1 MQIKIGGSVVDVK
14 TGTFEMEDS
23 IDERSTCSFI
33 VLDPTNSATYS
44 KGQPVLI
51 TTDSHKLIFGGVI
64 EESEATVTSPDD
76 YTFHSIQCV
85 DWHYLADKRIIA
97 EAYEDK
103 TIDYIVKDIVD
114 TYLVDEGVQYIT
126 ADADQVVFLQ
136 PSFPAEIPLPGSVDT
151 FATLDEAVFNYISAS
166 QALDAL
172 KEEANAWWRIEPNKN
187 LYFVKREHLVYPETV
202 DQTFML
208 NGSITCKHG
217 NPKYRNRQ
225 WIIGGEDLTDEQ
237 TEIQIGDGDKRAFA
251 LGYRVG
257 KVPTISVST
266 GGGAYAI
273 KTVGIKGVETG
284 KDWYW
289 NKYSET
295 ITQDDAGT
303 LLTSADKVKIVY
315 YGVIDIIVLT
325 DNRVEIDARKTLE
338 GAGTG
343 YVENVISDSSLESK
357 EAAIDLG
364 LAKIKKYAVV
374 GKTLSFTTRTEDFE
388 PGHLITV
395 DLPEYGLN
403 SAEMLIERV
412 TAYNPA
418 NSNLIFYTIEA
429 VEGPT
434 QGSWQ
439 KFFSDISEK
448 TDTAVIRQNISDN
461 ATIVILFDYSKTWT
475 STETKNIFDELYP
488 SATEPLYHATQGL
501 SFKAADRI
509 KYLAWYNDADVELGR
524 KAITSQDGE
533 ELGSEEIETMTYLT
547 SADGVGDTIF
557 NFGWIGGMNATA
569 VAASGIIVD
578 YQEHPDGSEEK
589 TALASWQIE
598 KTDLKWS

>member
-569 VAASGIIVD
+569 TGGTGIIVD
-578 YQEHPDGSEEK
+578 YQAHPDGSEAK
-589 TALASWQIE
+589 TALASWQVE
-598 KTDLKWS
+598 KTDTKWS

>member
-1 MQIKIGGSVVDVK
+1 MAIINQ
-14 TGTFEMEDS
+14 
-23 IDERSTCSFI
+23 
-33 VLDPTNSATYS
+33 AT
-44 KGQPVLI
+44 K
-51 TTDSHKLIFGGVI
+51 
-64 EESEATVTSPDD
+64 E
-76 YTFHSIQCV
+76 
-85 DWHYLADKRIIA
+85 
-97 EAYEDK
+97 
-103 TIDYIVKDIVD
+103 
-114 TYLVDEGVQYIT
+114 
-126 ADADQVVFLQ
+126 LQ
-136 PSFPAEIPLPGSVDT
+136 
-151 FATLDEAVFNYISAS
+151 
-166 QALDAL
+166 
-172 KEEANAWWRIEPNKN
+172 
-187 LYFVKREHLVYPETV
+187 
-202 DQTFML
+202 
-208 NGSITCKHG
+208 
-217 NPKYRNRQ
+217 
-225 WIIGGEDLTDEQ
+225 
-237 TEIQIGDGDKRAFA
+237 
-251 LGYRVG
+251 
-257 KVPTISVST
+257 
-266 GGGAYAI
+266 
-273 KTVGIKGVETG
+273 
-284 KDWYW
+284 
-289 NKYSET
+289 
-295 ITQDDAGT
+295 
-303 LLTSADKVKIVY
+303 VKIVY

-338 GAGTG
+338 GSGTG

-418 NSNLIFYTIEA
+418 NANTILYDIEA

-533 ELGSEEIETMTYLT
+533 ELGSTEIQT
-547 SADGVGDTIF
+547 
-557 NFGWIGGMNATA
+557 
-569 VAASGIIVD
+569 
-578 YQEHPDGSEEK
+578 K
-589 TALASWQIE
+589 
-598 KTDLKWS
+598 

>member
-1 MQIKIGGSVVDVK
+1 MNITIGGISVDFQI
-14 TGTFEMEDS
+14 GTFELEDS

-51 TTDSHKLIFGGVI
+51 TTDSHKLIFGGVV
-64 EESEATVTSPDD
+64 EESEAKVIGPSD
-76 YTFHSIQCV
+76 YTFHSIRCC

-114 TYLVDEGVQYIT
+114 TYLDDEGVQYIT
-126 ADADQVVFLQ
+126 ANADQVLFLQ

-202 DQTFML
+202 DETFMKA
-208 NGSITCKHG
+208 GSITCKHG

-266 GGGAYAI
+266 GGGAYAAQ
-273 KTVGIKGVETG
+273 TVGIKGVETG

-343 YVENVISDSSLESK
+343 YVENVISDTSLESK

-418 NSNLIFYTIEA
+418 NSNLIFYNIEA

-461 ATIVILFDYSKTWT
+461 ATIVILFDYSKTWV

-533 ELGSEEIETMTYLT
+533 ELGSTEIETMTYLT
-547 SADGVGDTIF
+547 SADGVSDTVY

-569 VAASGIIVD
+569 TGGTGIIVD
-578 YQEHPDGSEEK
+578 YQEHPDGSEAK
-589 TALASWQIE
+589 TALASWQVE
-598 KTDLKWS
+598 KTDTKWS

>member
-1 MQIKIGGSVVDVK
+1 MDITIGGVSVDFQI
-14 TGTFEMEDS
+14 GTFEMEDS
-23 IDERSTCSFI
+23 IDERSTCSFV
-33 VLDPTNSATYS
+33 VLDPTNSASYT
-44 KGQPVLI
+44 KGQPVEVI
-51 TTDSHKLIFGGVI
+51 TDSYKLIFGGVV
-64 EESEATVTSPDD
+64 EESEAKVTSPDD
-76 YTFHSIQCV
+76 CTFHGIRCV

-103 TIDYIVKDIVD
+103 TIDFIVKDIVD
-114 TYLVDEGVQYIT
+114 TYLAAEGVQYIT
-126 ADADQVVFLQ
+126 ANADQVLYLQ
-136 PSFPAEIPLPGSVDT
+136 PSFPAQIPLAGTVDT

-166 QALDAL
+166 QALEAL

-208 NGSITCKHG
+208 NGSISCKHG

-237 TEIQIGDGDKRAFA
+237 TEIQVGDGDKRAFA

-266 GGGAYAI
+266 GGGAYAAQ
-273 KTVGIKGVETG
+273 TVGIKGVEDG
-284 KDWYW
+284 KNWYW

-338 GAGTG
+338 GSGTG

-418 NSNLIFYTIEA
+418 NANTILYDIEA

-488 SATEPLYHATQGL
+488 SASEPMYHATQGL
-501 SFKAADRI
+501 SFKATDRI
-509 KYLAWYNDADVELGR
+509 KYLAWYNNADVELGR

-533 ELGSEEIETMTYLT
+533 ELGSDEIETMTYLT
-547 SADGVGDTIF
+547 SADGVGDTIY

-569 VAASGIIVD
+569 TGGTGIIVD
-578 YQEHPDGSEEK
+578 YQAHPDGSEEK
-589 TALASWQIE
+589 TALSSWQVE
-598 KTDLKWS
+598 KTDTKWS